1 MFKSVC
7 LIDAPSA
14 DVTEGP
20 QFLQYLEVPKS
31 VYFDINWTFYLDV
44 NKSICL
50 EVNKSICL
58 EVILS
63 F

>member
-1 MFKSVC
+1 M
-7 LIDAPSA
+7 IDAPSA
-14 DVTEGP
+14 DVMESP
-20 QFLQYLEVPKS
+20 QFLQYLDVPKS
-31 VYFDINWTFYLDV
+31 VSSDINWTFYLDV

-50 EVNKSICL
+50 EVNKGICL

>member
-1 MFKSVC
+1 MESP
-7 LIDAPSA
+7 L
-14 DVTEGP
+14 
-20 QFLQYLEVPKS
+20 FLQYLGVPIS
-31 VYFDINWTFYLDV
+31 VFLEINWNFY
-44 NKSICL
+44 L